1 MFSPSISL
9 SAALHLWT
17 HILFVATDLP
27 LSGMWWVPV
36 SCVIFLFACSLK
48 FKSYCWNIFR
58 GGRPQMVEGKVVS
71 SLNSLQRHR
80 KEASLRSV
88 LVSPHLQTRE
98 DRAPTQISYR
108 SREVTWACTW
118 RTAFVGMTIKLLTL
132 WYIIFFNSVFF

>member
-1 MFSPSISL
+1 
-9 SAALHLWT
+9 
-17 HILFVATDLP
+17 
-27 LSGMWWVPV
+27 
-36 SCVIFLFACSLK
+36 
-48 FKSYCWNIFR
+48 
-58 GGRPQMVEGKVVS
+58 MVEGKVVS
-71 SLNSLQRHR
+71 SLSSLQRHR

-132 WYIIFFNSVFF
+132 